1 MLAEGRGGWEGGGR
15 GDGVGMSTVAQARQV
30 ISSYNNHLS
39 SARALPGYC
48 QHALFCSSLLCPA
61 AQSDSLPALRC
72 PLQQPNITSLPH
84 CPVLPQQKQRH
95 CYACKHRHA
104 LLPSLVLLP
113 EITASSSPP
122 LPLSPPSAYCLSI
135 YCTLVTSPRH
145 YRILLLSYSSCRTA
159 NTPANCRC
167 ACAVISML
175 LLQYL

>member
-1 MLAEGRGGWEGGGR
+1 MGRVLAEGRGGWEGGGR

-122 LPLSPPSAYCLSI
+122 PSIIAAFCLLPFYLLYPGYLPPTLSHP
-135 YCTLVTSPRH
+135 TT
-145 YRILLLSYSSCRTA
+145 LLLILPNS
-159 NTPANCRC
+159 
-167 ACAVISML
+167 
-175 LLQYL
+175 